1 MPASFAYLRC
11 VTQHPAPGPRHF
23 AAVAFVTLLT
33 LSSSVVA
40 ARGPVPAQEV
50 ETAQAAVQRAERADA
65 DQYAAEAL
73 LRARMALTQAQ
84 ALLAAKK
91 TADAV
96 GQARLAAAEADYAH
110 ARSLDVRLGAELQQ
124 RRAEIAELRQRL
136 GVEGAP

>member
-11 VTQHPAPGPRHF
+11 VTQHPARGARGF
-23 AAVAFVTLLT
+23 AAMAFVTLLT
-33 LSSSVVA
+33 LSSAAA

-50 ETAQAAVQRAERADA
+50 ETAQAAVLRAERADA

-91 TADAV
+91 AADAV
-96 GQARLAAAEADYAH
+96 AQAQLAAAEADYAH
-110 ARSLDVRLGAELQQ
+110 ARSLDVRLGTELQQ
-124 RRAEIAELRQRL
+124 QGSGDLRQRL

>member
-11 VTQHPAPGPRHF
+11 VTQHPAGGARGL
-23 AAVAFVTLLT
+23 AAMTFVTLLT
-33 LSSSVVA
+33 LSTFAA
-40 ARGPVPAQEV
+40 ARGPLPAQEV
-50 ETAQAAVQRAERADA
+50 EAAQAAVLRAERADA

-96 GQARLAAAEADYAH
+96 AQAQLAAAEADYAH
-110 ARSLDVRLGAELQQ
+110 ARSLDVRLASDLQQ
-124 RRAEIAELRQRL
+124 RKAEIAELRQRL
-136 GVEGAP
+136 GVEAAP

>member
-11 VTQHPAPGPRHF
+11 VTQHPARGTRCF
-23 AAVAFVTLLT
+23 AAMAFVTLLT
-33 LSSSVVA
+33 LSSFAA
-40 ARGPVPAQEV
+40 ARGPLPAQEIDA
-50 ETAQAAVQRAERADA
+50 AQAAVLRAERADA

-91 TADAV
+91 TADAIA
-96 GQARLAAAEADYAH
+96 QAQLAAAEADYAH
-110 ARSLDVRLGAELQQ
+110 ARSLDVRLASDLQQ
-124 RRAEIAELRQRL
+124 RKGEIAELRERL

>member
-11 VTQHPAPGPRHF
+11 VTQYPARGLRRS
-23 AAVAFVTLLT
+23 ASIAFVTLLT
-33 LSSSVVA
+33 LSWAVAA

-50 ETAQAAVQRAERADA
+50 ETAQAAVLRAERADA

-91 TADAV
+91 TDDAIA
-96 GQARLAAAEADYAH
+96 QAQLAAAEADYAH
-110 ARSLDVRLGAELQQ
+110 ARSLDVRLGTELQQ
-124 RRAEIAELRQRL
+124 RKAEIAELRQRL

>member
-11 VTQHPAPGPRHF
+11 VTQHPARGCRRF
-23 AAVAFVTLLT
+23 AAMAFVTLLT
-33 LSSSVVA
+33 LSAAVS

-50 ETAQAAVQRAERADA
+50 ETAQAAVLRAERVDA

-73 LRARMALTQAQ
+73 LRARLALTQAQ

-91 TADAV
+91 AADAIA
-96 GQARLAAAEADYAH
+96 QAQLAAAEADSAH
-110 ARSLDVRLGAELQQ
+110 ARSLDARLGTELQR

-136 GVEGAP
+136 GVEAAP

>member
-11 VTQHPAPGPRHF
+11 VTQHPARGCRRF
-23 AAVAFVTLLT
+23 AAMAFVTLLT
-33 LSSSVVA
+33 LSSFAA

-50 ETAQAAVQRAERADA
+50 ETAQAAVLRAERADA

-91 TADAV
+91 TADAIA
-96 GQARLAAAEADYAH
+96 QAQLAAAEADYAH
-110 ARSLDVRLGAELQQ
+110 ARSLDVRLASDLQQ
-124 RRAEIAELRQRL
+124 RKGEIAELRQRL
-136 GVEGAP
+136 GVEAAP

>member
-11 VTQHPAPGPRHF
+11 VTQHPARGARGF
-23 AAVAFVTLLT
+23 AAMAFVTLLT
-33 LSSSVVA
+33 LSSAVTA

-50 ETAQAAVQRAERADA
+50 ETAQAAVLRAERADA

-91 TADAV
+91 AADAV
-96 GQARLAAAEADYAH
+96 AQAQLAAAEADYAH
-110 ARSLDVRLGAELQQ
+110 ARSLDVRLGTELQQ
-124 RRAEIAELRQRL
+124 RKAEIAELRQRL

>member
-11 VTQHPAPGPRHF
+11 VTQHPARRRHRIA
-23 AAVAFVTLLT
+23 AAVFVTFLT
-33 LSSSVVA
+33 LCSTVVA

-50 ETAQAAVQRAERADA
+50 ETAQAAVLRAERADA

-73 LRARMALTQAQ
+73 LRARLALTQAQ

-91 TADAV
+91 AADAID
-96 GQARLAAAEADYAH
+96 QAQLAAAEADYAH
-110 ARSLDVRLGAELQQ
+110 ARSLDVRLGTELQQ
-124 RRAEIAELRQRL
+124 RKAEIAELRQRL